1 MKRISTILLA
11 LLFPISVLTAKNWCE
26 ILINNLNSKSHI
38 DKTVAVSRA
47 PDSHEI
53 TNATYSFRFK
63 SNKLFRQI
71 FNTVKCHAPESDYY
85 SETGGNY
92 GTIILRFSD
101 KSKVWSCKLMSDKQ
115 SNQFLVTVRSGDS
128 DDNAFMSVTEL
139 DDMRRNTENYN
150 HAKQKSTKNTIRTR
164 RQATGKTT
172 TIVNEETDKHN
183 AELTEHEQALRKA
196 EAERKKRLGL

>member
-115 SNQFLVTVRSGDS
+115 SNQFLVTVRSGGS
-128 DDNAFMSVTEL
+128 DDNAFMSVPEL

-150 HAKQKSTKNTIRTR
+150 HAKQKSTKNTIRTP